1 MFERTFKFEGFDGK
15 MYEDTWGFYL
25 SKADLLEIQLGTFV
39 GLDALM
45 KRLIETKNGKEIM
58 AIVKEIILKAVGHT
72 SPDGRKFLRNEE
84 LREEFLQTDAY
95 SQLFEELVLNPDKA
109 LDFIIAAVPSE
120 VGEKMRAEMKK
131 EPAQK
136 EEKTEDDIVKLNT

>member
-1 MFERTFKFEGFDGK
+1 MFERKFTYKGFDGK
-15 MYEDTWGFYL
+15 NYEDTWGFYL

-58 AIVKEIILKAVGHT
+58 AIIKEIILKSVGHT
-72 SPDGRKFLRNEE
+72 SPDGRKFIRNEE

-95 SQLFEELVLNPDKA
+95 SQLFEELVLDGKKA
-109 LDFIIAAVPSE
+109 LEFIASAVPQE
-120 VGEKMRAEMKK
+120 IGEKMREEAAKEDAEKK
-131 EPAQK
+131 QN
-136 EEKTEDDIVKLNT
+136 DDNIVKLDQ